1 MKSIVV
7 VGSMIYD
14 FVTYADRLPQKGETV
29 LGKTFGM
36 FTGGKGANQAV
47 QSGLLG
53 AETYMIG
60 RVGHDFMGDRI
71 KDALIKSGVHIEYI
85 VTENEKSTGCCCIH
99 VDKHGDNAI
108 IIVPNA
114 STACSDEDVNAAAD
128 LFKRGNILLI
138 QLETNYKVVL
148 YSMKKAKEAGMQI
161 ILNPAPCQPVTDDIF
176 EMADY
181 FTPNETEAEYYSGFL
196 KSDYDT
202 ETWLSLV
209 AQALHKK
216 GVSTLIITLG
226 DKGAYYSNMLTMGII
241 DSYQIEGVDSTAAG
255 DAFNAAF
262 AVAIIE
268 KMELKDAIQF
278 ANAAGALCA
287 SKIGAQVSLCNRAEL
302 GAFMKQKNVRQEKN
316 YAEFI

>member
-161 ILNPAPCQPVTDDIF
+161 ILNPAPCQPITDDI
-176 EMADY
+176 
-181 FTPNETEAEYYSGFL
+181 L
-196 KSDYDT
+196 K
-202 ETWLSLV
+202 WRIILHQMKPRQNIILV
-209 AQALHKK
+209 
-216 GVSTLIITLG
+216 
-226 DKGAYYSNMLTMGII
+226 
-241 DSYQIEGVDSTAAG
+241 
-255 DAFNAAF
+255 F
-262 AVAIIE
+262 
-268 KMELKDAIQF
+268 
-278 ANAAGALCA
+278 
-287 SKIGAQVSLCNRAEL
+287 
-302 GAFMKQKNVRQEKN
+302 
-316 YAEFI
+316 